1 MTDETMG
8 SATTT
13 ASGRGSRSRW
23 TFPAIGAGIAV
34 ATIVVFAR
42 PAQLEAQRLD
52 AETEALLAKARGLE
66 TLERTLAEAKADA
79 SAWRAR
85 AERELR
91 EVPDEPGQ
99 ALLMQALRPDAAD
112 ATHATHSTVDQTFTA
127 AKPVACGPAFP
138 KGWSALPVTVTVE
151 GGFPAVYSLL
161 RAAEGLDRLVRVVR
175 VEVDAP
181 RPEGKEDRT
190 EAVSA
195 RIELDAIFRD
205 PSLAAAGDSKEAPR

>member
-1 MTDETMG
+1 MTDENTLG
-8 SATTT
+8 GPA
-13 ASGRGSRSRW
+13 AAPARPPRSRW
-23 TFPAIGAGIAV
+23 TFPAIGAGIGV
-34 ATIVVFAR
+34 ATIIAFAR

-52 AETEALLAKARGLE
+52 AEADALLAKARGLE

-79 SAWRAR
+79 AAWRSR

-91 EVPDEPGQ
+91 DVPDEPGQ
-99 ALLMQALRPDAAD
+99 AMLMQALRPGSSGDPAG
-112 ATHATHSTVDQTFTA
+112 TGIDQTFTA
-127 AKPVACGPAFP
+127 AKPVACGPSFP

-175 VEVDAP
+175 VDIDAP

-190 EAVSA
+190 DAVSA

-205 PSLAAAGDSKEAPR
+205 PSLAAAAGGKEPTR